1 MKLIRFILCAGALV
15 AGSDQFAQGA
25 ADRTIPEVPAH
36 AQARLATVRV
46 MVTPDR
52 AGWTYAPGEPV
63 RFNVTATADGELLA
77 GVPVTYKVGPEMLP
91 AGEQTVALPAG
102 GLVVDGGTLREPG
115 FIRCVATVQIG
126 GRTYRGVGTAGFAPE
141 KIEPTQRDP
150 EDFDAFWTAAK
161 ADLAKAP
168 LEATRTLIPEAGTD
182 LIDVYH
188 VSFRTV
194 GGANWRGMA
203 PRIYG
208 ILCVPKTPGRY
219 PAILNVP
226 GAGVRPYTGLKELA
240 ARGAITLQ
248 IGIHGIP
255 VNLPQSVY
263 DQLGMGAL
271 SGYPVFN
278 LDNRDTYYYRRV
290 YLSCVRANDYLVSL
304 PEFDGEN
311 LLVTGGS
318 QGGQLS
324 IVTAVLDPRVKAL
337 AAIYPAYCDVT
348 GYLYGR
354 AGGWPHMM
362 NRTPDG
368 EPTTHATEAKIA
380 TTGYYD
386 VVNFARRLK
395 VPGLYMWG
403 YNDETCPPT
412 SMYAAYNLIT
422 APKELRLALETG
434 HTTIPEE
441 TAVLHEWIAARLGL
455 E

>member
-1 MKLIRFILCAGALV
+1 MLCAGLLF
-15 AGSDQFAQGA
+15 AGVSAQA
-25 ADRTIPEVPAH
+25 QSANDYSIPDVPAH
-36 AQARLATVRV
+36 AQARTAAVKV
-46 MVTPDR
+46 AVVPDR

-63 RFNVTATADGELLA
+63 RFNVAVTADGQNLA
-77 GVPVTYKVGPEMLP
+77 GVTVTFKVGPEMLP
-91 AGEQTVALPAG
+91 AAEQVVAMPAG
-102 GLVVDGGTLREPG
+102 GLVIDGGTLNEPG
-115 FIRCVATVQIG
+115 FIRCVATVKVG

-141 KIEPTQRDP
+141 KIAPTQREP
-150 EDFDAFWTAAK
+150 EDFDAFWAAAK
-161 ADLAKAP
+161 EELAKAP
-168 LEATRTLIPEAGTD
+168 LDARRTLIPEACTD
-182 LIDVYH
+182 KINVYH

-194 GGANWRGMA
+194 GAANWRGQA
-203 PRIYG
+203 SRIYG
-208 ILCVPKTPGRY
+208 ILCVPKAPGKY

-226 GAGVRPYTGLKELA
+226 GAGVRPYAGRTDLA
-240 ARGAITLQ
+240 ERGAITLQ

-255 VNLPQSVY
+255 VNQPQEIY
-263 DQLGMGAL
+263 DQLAMGAL

-324 IVTAVLDPRVKAL
+324 IVTAALDPRVQAL
-337 AAIYPAYCDVT
+337 AAVYPAYCDVT

-362 NRTPDG
+362 NRTLDG
-368 EPTTHATEAKIA
+368 QPSPHTSEEKIA
-380 TTGYYD
+380 TTAYYD

-395 VPGLYMWG
+395 VPGYYAWG
-403 YNDETCPPT
+403 YNDEICPPT
-412 SMYAAYNLIT
+412 SMYAAYNVIT
-422 APKELRLALETG
+422 APKELLLALETG

-441 TAVLHEWIAARLGL
+441 TALINEWIAAKLGL